1 MDSDELAKN
10 GRKTRIVACT
20 ARAGT
25 TARSLQCL
33 DLIIRDSGWMGIVK
47 RNRNEGADLSTNR
60 AQGTT
65 NTRRGESKLQPLHKG
80 QILQVPDLF

>member
-33 DLIIRDSGWMGIVK
+33 DLIIRDSGWMAIVK
-47 RNRNEGADLSTNR
+47 GENEQDGVWWCALR
-60 AQGTT
+60 
-65 NTRRGESKLQPLHKG
+65 
-80 QILQVPDLF
+80 